1 MNTMKVI
8 QEKWAEIDQQP
19 VISFTMINDHGMEVT
34 CINYGCII
42 TKIVVPDKDGNYEN
56 VVLGFDQFDPY
67 VANTPYFGAV
77 IGRVAGRIQNACFE
91 LDGKTYTLCKNENNN
106 HLHGGVKG
114 FHRVLWNAVMVEK
127 EEEVG
132 VKFSYTSPD
141 GEEGYP
147 GTVQV
152 QVTYMLN
159 NQNELV
165 ISYGARSDKSTL
177 LNLTNHTYF
186 NLSGNMKRDILDHEL
201 KIKSDRFLELN
212 QELIPTGAILD
223 VANTPF
229 DLRKGKKI
237 KDGIMMNHPQ
247 IELVGQGYDH
257 PFLLNVHH
265 DKEIIL
271 QDPESGR
278 TLTIETDE
286 VGVVVYTGNQLQEG
300 MDIYGVPS
308 RKYLGICLETQGL
321 PDAIHHPHFPSW
333 ILRPSETYS
342 SVTIYKFGVVI
353 K

>member
-1 MNTMKVI
+1 MMKII
-8 QEKWAEIDQQP
+8 QEKWAEIHKQP
-19 VISFTMINDHGMEVT
+19 VISFTMINDNGMEVT

-42 TKIVVPDKDGNYEN
+42 TKIVTPDKNGNYEN
-56 VVLGFDQFDPY
+56 VVLGFEHFPPY
-67 VANTPYFGAV
+67 ITNTPYFGAV

-114 FHRVLWNAVMVEK
+114 LHRVLWNAVAVEN
-127 EEEVG
+127 EGEVG
-132 VKFSYTSPD
+132 VRFSYTSPD

-165 ISYGARSDKSTL
+165 ISYNARSDKSTL

-186 NLSGNMKRDILDHEL
+186 NLSGNIKRDILDHEL
-201 KIKSDRFLELN
+201 KIKSDQFLELN
-212 QELIPTGAILD
+212 EELIPTGIFLD
-223 VANTPF
+223 VTDTPF
-229 DLRKGKKI
+229 DLRKGKKL
-237 KDGIMMNHPQ
+237 KDGIMANHPQ
-247 IELVGQGYDH
+247 IEVVGQGYDH
-257 PFLLNVHH
+257 PFLLNAHH
-265 DKEIIL
+265 DEEIVL
-271 QDPESGR
+271 WDPGSGR
-278 TLTIETDE
+278 TLTVETDE

-308 RKYLGICLETQGL
+308 RKYLGICLEVQGL

-333 ILRPSETYS
+333 ILRPEETYS
-342 SVTIYKFGVVI
+342 SVTKYKFGV

>member
-1 MNTMKVI
+1 MKVI

-42 TKIVVPDKDGNYEN
+42 TKIVTPDKDGNYEN

-67 VANTPYFGAV
+67 VTNSPYFGAV

-114 FHRVLWNAVMVEK
+114 FHRVLWNAVAVEK

-132 VKFSYTSPD
+132 VQFSYTSPD

-165 ISYGARSDKSTL
+165 ISYNAHSDKSTL

-186 NLSGNMKRDILDHEL
+186 NLSGNIKRDILNHEL
-201 KIKSDRFLELN
+201 KIKSDQFLELN
-212 QELIPTGAILD
+212 EELIPTGVFLD

-229 DLRKGKKI
+229 DLREGKKL
-237 KDGIMMNHPQ
+237 KDGITANHSQ

-265 DKEIIL
+265 DKEIVL

-278 TLTIETDE
+278 TLTVETDE

-333 ILRPSETYS
+333 VLQSGEKYS
-342 SVTIYKFGVVI
+342 SVTKYRFGVI
-353 K
+353 TK

>member
-1 MNTMKVI
+1 MKVI

-42 TKIVVPDKDGNYEN
+42 TKIVTPDKDGNYEN

-67 VANTPYFGAV
+67 VTNSPYFGAV

-114 FHRVLWNAVMVEK
+114 FHRVLWNAVAVEK

-132 VKFSYTSPD
+132 VQFSYTSPD

-165 ISYGARSDKSTL
+165 ISYNAHSDKSTL

-186 NLSGNMKRDILDHEL
+186 NLSGNIKRDILNHEL
-201 KIKSDRFLELN
+201 KIKSDQFLELN
-212 QELIPTGAILD
+212 EELIPTGVFLD

-229 DLRKGKKI
+229 DLREGKKL
-237 KDGIMMNHPQ
+237 KDGITANHPQ

-265 DKEIIL
+265 DKEIVL

-278 TLTIETDE
+278 TLTVETDE

-333 ILRPSETYS
+333 VLQSGEKYS
-342 SVTIYKFGVVI
+342 SVTKYRFGVI
-353 K
+353 TK